1 MKTQEQS
8 YISWDDRFSVGIPL
22 IDNQHKKLIDMTNM
36 LHNACRS
43 DLASAKE
50 QFKSTVQEAVSY
62 VKYHFSIEEQIM
74 EKTAYPDFAGHKKL
88 HAEFVQQILTNIA
101 DFQSGK
107 KFVPNNF
114 VRFLRE
120 WVLSHIAIA
129 DSKVGR
135 YIVGLQA
142 NGQLGKI
149 TIKGNNDTEKKQII
163 LAVDDSKT
171 QLTVYKN
178 ILNMYDVYS
187 CLSPLLALEIVK
199 NMHIDLVLLDLS
211 MPEISG
217 FDFLQDLRS
226 VQGKRSLPVIVS
238 TSHSGEKYVVA
249 TANLG
254 ADDFITKPVDPALLI
269 EKVKALLEKRK
280 SP

>member
-1 MKTQEQS
+1 MKTEEQS

-36 LHNACRS
+36 LYNACRS

-50 QFKSTVQEAVSY
+50 QFKNTVQEAVAY
-62 VKYHFSIEEQIM
+62 VKYHFSMEEQIM
-74 EKTAYPDFAGHKKL
+74 EKTAYPEFAAHKKL
-88 HAEFVQQILTNIA
+88 HIEFVQQLLANIA

-120 WVLSHIAIA
+120 WVLSHIAIV
-129 DSKVGR
+129 DSKVGS

-142 NGQLGKI
+142 KGQLGKI
-149 TIKGNNDTEKKQII
+149 TIKGNDDAVKKQMI

-171 QLTVYKN
+171 QLAVYQN
-178 ILNMYDVYS
+178 ILNMYDVYT
-187 CLSPLLALEIVK
+187 CLSPLLALEIVN
-199 NMHIDLVLLDLS
+199 NMQIDLILLDLS
-211 MPEISG
+211 MPEMTG
-217 FDFLQDLRS
+217 FDFLQELRS
-226 VQGKRSLPVIVS
+226 RQGKRQLPVIVS
-238 TSHSGEKYVVA
+238 TSHSGEKYITA

-254 ADDFITKPVDPALLI
+254 ADDFIVKPVEPLLLV
-269 EKVKALLEKRK
+269 EKVKKLLEKNK
-280 SP
+280 K